1 MSVSLPLQPAG
12 VELWSLP
19 KEVMIC
25 FRFIFRSVIEMSVG
39 FVTASGKGV
48 KVSESALEKARK
60 LLETIDKEEV
70 YCVEGGDAAVP
81 SVDFSSASSFS
92 TPIRSITTSGRL
104 CTIRRA
110 TPFRSPA
117 FIGPR
122 PQNEENV
129 GSILAEAGNAEHSDG
144 VVPDSVTP
152 QRVSLLSA
160 VSTPITPAT
169 PSSSGGERRNITPI
183 KLLTPYCK
191 NWRLCIKVVCIEEM
205 RQFRGT
211 SLFSF
216 SGVDDDG
223 VEIRICA
230 FNHLAEKVAALVK
243 LDQMYYI
250 RRASVKPT
258 TKRFKRN
265 QYDME
270 VIIRDET
277 EIIECIDRAEI
288 SSPKIRCD
296 FIRIRNLPKFANS
309 EVDMMGVVREVG
321 DVKQLTGKMGE
332 ALVKRD
338 IQIVDDSLRSV
349 IATLWGE
356 RAKNF
361 DASSDVTILVF
372 KRALVRTY
380 HGSISLSTTGSTIV
394 DVNAD
399 LPEVKAL
406 RRWYEGNRNASFA
419 ALSTELIF
427 SSSEH
432 KWIGEVKVLNKMIY
446 FNVTAM
452 IMNIN
457 VDNAVYKGCVN
468 EGCRKKLLE
477 VDGTL
482 HCPKCGNASD
492 DYKYFYTL
500 SMELCDMTGTH
511 WVSVFDDSA
520 EKLMGESADEIAK
533 TRSFNYDTYCAH
545 FRALLFKTYAF
556 RVVARRCENDSSISR
571 ERMQQKVGT
580 SGSGS
585 SSARVQHKTRWSVI
599 DLMPVNYDAYIQ
611 LLGRCVQR
619 LS

>member
-1 MSVSLPLQPAG
+1 
-12 VELWSLP
+12 
-19 KEVMIC
+19 
-25 FRFIFRSVIEMSVG
+25 VIEMSVG

-48 KVSESALEKARK
+48 KVSEGALEKARK

-70 YCVEGGDAAVP
+70 CCVEGDDAAVP
-81 SVDFSSASSFS
+81 SIDFASASSLS
-92 TPIRSITTSGRL
+92 TPIRSITTSRRL
-104 CTIRRA
+104 SAIRRA

-117 FIGPR
+117 FISPK
-122 PQNEENV
+122 PQNEKVV
-129 GSILAEAGNAEHSDG
+129 GSTVAEMGNVEHSDG

-160 VSTPITPAT
+160 MTTPITPAT
-169 PSSSGGERRNITPI
+169 PGSSGGERHNITPI
-183 KLLTPYCK
+183 KLLTPYCR
-191 NWRLCIKVVCIEEM
+191 NWRLCIKVICIEEM
-205 RQFRGT
+205 RHFRGT
-211 SLFSF
+211 SMFSF

-230 FNHLAEKVAALVK
+230 FSHLAKKVAALIK

-270 VIIRDET
+270 IIIRDES
-277 EIIECIDRAEI
+277 EIIECVDRAEI

-296 FIRIRNLPKFANS
+296 FIRIANLPKFTNS
-309 EVDMMGVVREVG
+309 EVDVVGVVREVG
-321 DVKQLTGKMGE
+321 EVKQLTGKMGE

-361 DASSDVTILVF
+361 DVSSDMTILVF
-372 KRALVRTY
+372 KRVLVRTY
-380 HGSISLSTTGSTIV
+380 HGSLSLSTTCSTIL

-432 KWIGEVKVLNKMIY
+432 KWIGEVIIVNKMIY
-446 FNVTAM
+446 FSVTAM

-457 VDNAVYKGCVN
+457 VDNAVYKVFSRLILH
-468 EGCRKKLLE
+468 EVLL
-477 VDGTL
+477 L
-482 HCPKCGNASD
+482 CG
-492 DYKYFYTL
+492 DYILRNHYFR
-500 SMELCDMTGTH
+500 
-511 WVSVFDDSA
+511 F
-520 EKLMGESADEIAK
+520 
-533 TRSFNYDTYCAH
+533 
-545 FRALLFKTYAF
+545 
-556 RVVARRCENDSSISR
+556 
-571 ERMQQKVGT
+571 
-580 SGSGS
+580 
-585 SSARVQHKTRWSVI
+585 
-599 DLMPVNYDAYIQ
+599 
-611 LLGRCVQR
+611 
-619 LS
+619 